1 MFKEADALIARLK
14 ERRRL
19 LTAFVTW
26 PPSFLSAIV
35 GELIGLPSEGRDRL
49 LAWGDANFNVMGS
62 QNERYHK
69 SLPAFR
75 ECFEYVTWLDED
87 PTRLRK
93 GSLGSALYEAAEK
106 GIIRR
111 DQCARLMVAYLVAG
125 IDTTI
130 SSIANAI
137 DLFGRNPDQWSKLR
151 AQPTLVGRA
160 YNEVLRIEV
169 ARARIQARNK

>member
-1 MFKEADALIARLK
+1 LPDHTALRNALGDRLTPKGMQALQGDVQKEADALIAKLK
-14 ERRRL
+14 ERRRFDGVRDL
-19 LTAFVTW
+19 AAVFPL
-26 PPSFLSAIV
+26 AIV
-35 GELIGLPSEGRDRL
+35 GELIGLPSDGRDRP
-49 LAWGDANFNVMGS
+49 LAWGDANFNVMGP

-130 SSIANAI
+130 SSIANAL
-137 DLFGRNPDQWSKLR
+137 DL
-151 AQPTLVGRA
+151 
-160 YNEVLRIEV
+160 
-169 ARARIQARNK
+169 